1 MKPYETYEIADFLLD
16 DEFVAWVKH
25 PTRESDSFWQQWQLR
40 YPTRAF
46 LVQEARYW
54 VTNLAVNEQL
64 PSDQAVRLAVARVQ
78 AQLSESHRPVP
89 VHTSRHWLATAWRV
103 AAAMLVVLGIGW
115 YGLPVKR
122 SASDLAALPEKI
134 DDSLSREN
142 RTDHPLSVNLPDGS
156 RVVLAPNSRVVF
168 PAEFGQQVRDVNLT
182 GDAFFEVV
190 RQPLRPFIVH
200 AGDINVKVL
209 GTSFDVRTS
218 ARSGEVNVVVK
229 TGKVAVSK
237 ATGVPNSEQ
246 TAVLLIP
253 NQQVTFSAQ
262 DNVFRKTLV
271 EAPVLVNQKNQETDF
286 VFEETPIADVFDE
299 LQTAYGIQI
308 DFDREKLKHCTLTAR
323 LTNESMYKKLNLVC
337 QAIGGTHETV
347 GTTIVIHAES
357 CNQ

>member
-1 MKPYETYEIADFLLD
+1 MKSYETYEIADFLLD
-16 DEFVAWVKH
+16 NEFVAWVKH
-25 PTRESDSFWQQWQLR
+25 PTRESDSFWQQWQLMH
-40 YPTRAF
+40 PTRAVV
-46 LVQEARYW
+46 LQEARYW
-54 VTNLAVNEQL
+54 VANLAVNEQL
-64 PSDQAVRLAVARVQ
+64 PADQAVRLAVARVQ
-78 AQLSESHRPVP
+78 AQLSEDHLPFSNSA
-89 VHTSRHWLATAWRV
+89 SRHWLVSAWRI
-103 AAAMLVVLGIGW
+103 AAAILVVLGIGW
-115 YGLPVKR
+115 YGLSVNR
-122 SASDLAALPEKI
+122 STSDLAALPEKTN
-134 DDSLSREN
+134 DSLSREN
-142 RTDHPLSVNLPDGS
+142 RTERPLSVKLPDGS
-156 RVVLAPNSRVVF
+156 RVVLAPNSRVLF
-168 PAEFGQQVRDVNLT
+168 PAQFGRQVRDVKLT

-200 AGDINVKVL
+200 AGDVNVKVL

-218 ARSGEVNVVVK
+218 GRNGEVNVVVK

-237 ATGVPNSEQ
+237 ATGVPSSDQ

-271 EAPVLVNQKNQETDF
+271 EAPVLVNQKSQETDF
-286 VFEETPIADVFDE
+286 VFEETPIADVFDK